1 MKMKNIALAL
11 LMVLLPAAALAD
23 NHGKK
28 EHGGKAAES
37 KEHGGKA
44 AESKEHGGKAAASKD
59 D

>member
-1 MKMKNIALAL
+1 MKMKMKNIALAL

-44 AESKEHGGKAAASKD
+44 AASKD